1 MGKMRHAPG
10 RPRRGEPGT
19 LRVRLAARRR
29 ADRAAPTPGWFRSTQ
44 VREHVFTVMI
54 MIVSTKISEHIDR
67 ETGLVMAEVTDQ
79 EDRIAVRGTQTGD
92 VLIETGALLA
102 PGTL

>member
-1 MGKMRHAPG
+1 
-10 RPRRGEPGT
+10 
-19 LRVRLAARRR
+19 
-29 ADRAAPTPGWFRSTQ
+29 
-44 VREHVFTVMI
+44 MI